1 MTRSDSVSRSPTAA
15 PTSTAALATA
25 SGPPTT
31 WCPCATPPAPSAAPA
46 SQAATHRPS
55 RCSPPAAPTHPTSSS
70 LPTASRCQ
78 RHRHPTATASA
89 SPTRRVRTSLAAIAI
104 AGVFL
109 APAIVVAAPTTP
121 PALRLTLAPAF
132 ALVQPDQHDLTFI
145 LVHSGRQAVHLSL
158 TLDNSRSN
166 VYETVPVAPFGQV
179 LLLRGQVR
187 TLSLA
192 WGSHPWFGPSTVNAG
207 GMSST
212 TWFIPWHVALG
223 LLGLLCGIALSLSIR
238 HSRPKEVTS

>member
-1 MTRSDSVSRSPTAA
+1 
-15 PTSTAALATA
+15 
-25 SGPPTT
+25 
-31 WCPCATPPAPSAAPA
+31 
-46 SQAATHRPS
+46 
-55 RCSPPAAPTHPTSSS
+55 
-70 LPTASRCQ
+70 
-78 RHRHPTATASA
+78 
-89 SPTRRVRTSLAAIAI
+89 
-104 AGVFL
+104 L
-109 APAIVVAAPTTP
+109 APAVVVAASTTP

-132 ALVQPDQHDLTFI
+132 ALVQPDQHEVTFI
-145 LVHSGRQAVHLSL
+145 LVNSGDQAVHIAVTSSDSWVVPSEQGFDLAGNTRHDMVASVSIPTAHDAGDHETRVTFSVPPTNTSGLLAVTQALASRVIVAVGGIVIRDLHIYGLTTPRIADSFESPPITL

-166 VYETVPVAPFGQV
+166 VYEIVTVAPFGQV